1 MTEFKSCVQI
11 KILQPPLPRHSLAS
25 AQHLLYSLQSPYG
38 QRLIDADLVQRGQ
51 VLGFLQSRQTLLFL
65 PLLLA
70 GVELVEA
77 VAYDWNGQ
85 GDH

>member
-1 MTEFKSCVQI
+1 MFKSRFCSPPSPVTAS
-11 KILQPPLPRHSLAS
+11 PPL
-25 AQHLLYSLQSPYG
+25 YTLQSPYG
-38 QRLIDADLVQRGQ
+38 QRLVDADLVQRGQ

>member
-1 MTEFKSCVQI
+1 MCSNQDSVA
-11 KILQPPLPRHSLAS
+11 PPPPSPVTAS
-25 AQHLLYSLQSPYG
+25 PPPSIYTLQSPYG

>member
-11 KILQPPLPRHSLAS
+11 KILQPRLPRHSLTSAPAS
-25 AQHLLYSLQSPYG
+25 TLQSPYG

>member
-1 MTEFKSCVQI
+1 MCSNQDSAAPPPPS
-11 KILQPPLPRHSLAS
+11 QPHLRPAS
-25 AQHLLYSLQSPYG
+25 TLQSPYG

>member
-1 MTEFKSCVQI
+1 MCSNQDSAAPPPPS
-11 KILQPPLPRHSLAS
+11 QPHLRPAS
-25 AQHLLYSLQSPYG
+25 TLQSPYG
-38 QRLIDADLVQRGQ
+38 QSLVDADLVQRGQ

-77 VAYDWNGQ
+77 VAYYWNGQ

>member
-1 MTEFKSCVQI
+1 MCSNQDSAAPPPPS
-11 KILQPPLPRHSLAS
+11 QP
-25 AQHLLYSLQSPYG
+25 HLRPSIYTLQSPYG